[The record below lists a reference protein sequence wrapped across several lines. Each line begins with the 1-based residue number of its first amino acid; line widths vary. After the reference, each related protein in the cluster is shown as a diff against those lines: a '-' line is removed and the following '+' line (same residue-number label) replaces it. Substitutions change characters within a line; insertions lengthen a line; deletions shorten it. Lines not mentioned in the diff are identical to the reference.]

1 MAFMFQFLSFL
12 NKCGSGVYSFLLL
25 NDGVDEIFLWCAKKG
40 TKTQSQVCSEI
51 SFFEDFQVKEKIVG

>member
-1 MAFMFQFLSFL
+1 MFQFPLFP
-12 NKCGSGVYSFLLL
+12 NKCEGGVYSFLLL
-25 NDGVDEIFLWCAKKG
+25 NGGVDEILLWWAKKG